1 MYSMD
6 RYLHSLRT
14 WQDTWW
20 AFGKVVVSVQEDMR
34 QRALDAVLG
43 RMQPDE
49 VARLMLER
57 PADFARSLERSSRAA
72 EQQRRKAS

>member
-57 PADFARSLERSSRAA
+57 PADFAGRWSAAAVRRSNS
-72 EQQRRKAS
+72 RRKAS